1 MFKISLNRLIWTD
14 GLAALSVG
22 VGMLPLRHFL
32 ADLLQLPLW
41 LIVAQAVAN
50 LCYASYSL
58 SLARRRE
65 KPVVMVRLLSIAN
78 MSYAFLAI
86 GLLCY
91 FYNTCSA
98 WGVAFFVAEVV
109 FIGGLGVLE
118 WKKLKQ
124 I

>member
-41 LIVAQAVAN
+41 LIVAQAVTN
-50 LCYASYSL
+50 LCYATYSL

-78 MSYAFLAI
+78 MGYAFFAI
-86 GLLCY
+86 CLLRY
-91 FYNTCSA
+91 FYNTCSS

-109 FIGGLGVLE
+109 FIGGLGILE